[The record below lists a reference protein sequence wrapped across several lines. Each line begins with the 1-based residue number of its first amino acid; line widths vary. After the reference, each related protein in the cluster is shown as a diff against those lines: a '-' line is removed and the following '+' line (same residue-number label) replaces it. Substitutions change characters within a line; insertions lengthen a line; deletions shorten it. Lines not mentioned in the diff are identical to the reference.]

1 LKLALYQGPS
11 PQGDV
16 AEALRRVETML
27 NAAACAGASLVV
39 FPELFLPGYN
49 QMNGHQAAAQ
59 AQGGLWEQEL
69 SRITKKTKCGL
80 CIGWAERAEDTTFNA
95 ASCFDASGLKLAHY
109 RKQHPYGPTE
119 KSVFT
124 AGKSDCIFD
133 FNGKKSAM
141 LICYDVEFAQRVR
154 GLHEQGV
161 ELLLV
166 PTANPIAF
174 DVVSDTLVPARA
186 FESRMTIA
194 YANLCGTENGLTY
207 GGKSVVVGPDGAIL
221 AKAGRG
227 EALLIVDLNVVDT
240 IDPSLLSTQLQD

>member
-1 LKLALYQGPS
+1 MKA
-11 PQGDV
+11 
-16 AEALRRVETML
+16 
-27 NAAACAGASLVV
+27 
-39 FPELFLPGYN
+39 
-49 QMNGHQAAAQ
+49 
-59 AQGGLWEQEL
+59 
-69 SRITKKTKCGL
+69 KCGL
-80 CIGWAERAEDTTFNA
+80 CIGWAERADGKTFNA
-95 ASCFDASGLKLAHY
+95 ASCFDAAGQKLAHY

-119 KSVFT
+119 KSVFV
-124 AGKSDCIFD
+124 AGNGDCIFE
-133 FNGKKSAM
+133 FNGKKTAI

-154 GLHEQGV
+154 GLHEYGV

-207 GGKSVVVGPDGAIL
+207 GGKSVIVGPDGAIL

-227 EALLIVDLNVVDT
+227 ETLMVVDLNAVDA

>member
-1 LKLALYQGPS
+1 MKIAIYQGPS

-16 AEALRRVETML
+16 IEALQKVETAL
-27 NAAACAGASLVV
+27 SSAARFGAVMVV

-49 QMNGHQAAAQ
+49 QMQSHDAVAQ
-59 AQGGLWEQEL
+59 VQGGVWEKDF
-69 SRITKKTKCGL
+69 SRLAKKANCGL
-80 CIGWAERAEDTTFNA
+80 CIGWAERADGKTFNA
-95 ASCFDASGLKLAHY
+95 ASCFDAAGQKLAHY
-109 RKQHPYGPTE
+109 RKQHPYGATE
-119 KSVFT
+119 KSVFV
-124 AGKSDCIFD
+124 AGDSDCIFE
-133 FNGKKSAM
+133 FNGKKTAL

-154 GLHEQGV
+154 ALHEHGV

-166 PTANPIAF
+166 PTANPVAF

-194 YANLCGTENGLTY
+194 YANLCGSENGLTY
-207 GGKSVVVGPDGAIL
+207 GGRSVIVGPDGAIL

-227 EALLIVDLNVVDT
+227 EALLIVDLNVVDA

>member
-16 AEALRRVETML
+16 TGALQRVDSIL
-27 NAAACAGASLVV
+27 AAAAHAGAGLVV

-49 QMNGHQAAAQ
+49 QMQEHHAAAQ
-59 AQGGLWEQEL
+59 VQGGPWEQAFARL
-69 SRITKKTKCGL
+69 AKKSSCGL
-80 CIGWAERAEDTTFNA
+80 CIGWAERAAETTYNA
-95 ASCFDASGLKLAHY
+95 ASCFDATGKKLAHY

-119 KSVFT
+119 KSIFA
-124 AGKSDCIFD
+124 AGSSDCIFD
-133 FNGKKSAM
+133 FNGKKTAL

-154 GLHEQGV
+154 RLHEHGV

-194 YANLCGTENGLTY
+194 YANLCGSENGLTY
-207 GGKSVVVGPDGAIL
+207 GGRSVIVGPDGAML

-227 EALLIVDLNVVDT
+227 EALMIVDLNVVDA
-240 IDPSLLSTQLQD
+240 IDPALLSTQLQD